1 MVLEDGYVLPPP
13 PLSSYIWRDGKTLV
27 MMKGSCLPDRCV
39 RCNGP
44 GNGYRLRRRLSWHH
58 PALYIL
64 IFGPALFYLPL
75 ALALSKR
82 ATVEF
87 GMCVDH
93 ERRRRILFAI
103 GWGLLLLGMIM
114 TVTAVTYE
122 YALVGISGILL
133 FVIALVWILSAYR
146 IGTVKRIDDRYVWLG
161 GMNEQFLQQFPP
173 LPGAVALP

>member
-1 MVLEDGYVLPPP
+1 
-13 PLSSYIWRDGKTLV
+13 
-27 MMKGSCLPDRCV
+27 
-39 RCNGP
+39 
-44 GNGYRLRRRLSWHH
+44 
-58 PALYIL
+58 
-64 IFGPALFYLPL
+64 
-75 ALALSKR
+75 
-82 ATVEF
+82 
-87 GMCVDH
+87 MCVDH

-146 IGTVKRIDDRYVWLG
+146 IGTVKRTDDRYVWLG